1 MKTDKDT
8 PLSVIILLAVGF
20 IGGLLVMYMILNW
33 ARPTG
38 WILSAKGTDIA
49 DLTWEEAR
57 YIRNLLRN
65 GNVFTQTDLLENFVA
80 YYHTLI
86 TILIT
91 LILFLAGFLTY
102 NFYKSRKEYTDLM
115 ERELRIYLNTYQR
128 LVEDKSGNEEE
139 LEKFEYLQKWVRD
152 YITRILENSDNTLM
166 STASEAILSVL
177 INDEDFLAQVK
188 SNALKDNVEP
198 NGKV

>member
-1 MKTDKDT
+1 
-8 PLSVIILLAVGF
+8 
-20 IGGLLVMYMILNW
+20 
-33 ARPTG
+33 
-38 WILSAKGTDIA
+38 
-49 DLTWEEAR
+49 
-57 YIRNLLRN
+57 
-65 GNVFTQTDLLENFVA
+65 
-80 YYHTLI
+80 
-86 TILIT
+86 
-91 LILFLAGFLTY
+91 
-102 NFYKSRKEYTDLM
+102 M

-128 LVEDKSGNEEE
+128 LVEDNSGNKEE

-198 NGKV
+198 NGEV

>member
-1 MKTDKDT
+1 MKTDKDA

-38 WILSAKGTDIA
+38 WILSTKGTDIA
-49 DLTWEEAR
+49 DLTWEETR

-65 GNVFTQTDLLENFVA
+65 GNVFTQADLLENFVA

-139 LEKFEYLQKWVRD
+139 LEKFEYLQRWVRD

-198 NGKV
+198 NEEV

>member
-1 MKTDKDT
+1 
-8 PLSVIILLAVGF
+8 
-20 IGGLLVMYMILNW
+20 MYMILNW

-65 GNVFTQTDLLENFVA
+65 GNVFTQADLLENFVA

-152 YITRILENSDNTLM
+152 YITRILENSDNNLM

-177 INDEDFLAQVK
+177 INDEDFLAQIK
-188 SNALKDNVEP
+188 SNALKDNVES
-198 NGKV
+198 NGEV

>member
-1 MKTDKDT
+1 
-8 PLSVIILLAVGF
+8 
-20 IGGLLVMYMILNW
+20 MYMILNW

-65 GNVFTQTDLLENFVA
+65 GNVFTQADLLENFVA

-86 TILIT
+86 TIVIT

-102 NFYKSRKEYTDLM
+102 NFYKSRKE
-115 ERELRIYLNTYQR
+115 
-128 LVEDKSGNEEE
+128 
-139 LEKFEYLQKWVRD
+139 
-152 YITRILENSDNTLM
+152 
-166 STASEAILSVL
+166 
-177 INDEDFLAQVK
+177 
-188 SNALKDNVEP
+188 
-198 NGKV
+198 